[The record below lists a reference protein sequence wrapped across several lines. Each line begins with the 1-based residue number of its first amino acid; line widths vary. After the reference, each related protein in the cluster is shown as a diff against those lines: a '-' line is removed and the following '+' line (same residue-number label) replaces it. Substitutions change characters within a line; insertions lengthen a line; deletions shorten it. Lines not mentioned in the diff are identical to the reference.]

1 MAKIFLDSVDI
12 KEIEYWSKLGVI
24 EGVTTNPALLSS
36 YKNED
41 PINLVS
47 KISKIVY
54 PYPVSVQ
61 LTAKSKNDQISQA
74 KYLNKINRN
83 IVVKVP
89 AFENYLGL
97 MKDLKKLKIKT
108 NVTLCFDPITALLF
122 AKSGATYVS
131 MIIGRKDDFNLSED
145 SLVERTK
152 RVFDSFDVSTK
163 IIAASFRY
171 PNQFEKAIISG
182 ADIATVPPK
191 TLRMSLEN
199 HLSQG
204 GLNDFNNKWNELPKK
219 SRDKYEGNK

>member
-1 MAKIFLDSVDI
+1 
-12 KEIEYWSKLGVI
+12 
-24 EGVTTNPALLSS
+24 
-36 YKNED
+36 
-41 PINLVS
+41 
-47 KISKIVY
+47 
-54 PYPVSVQ
+54 
-61 LTAKSKNDQISQA
+61 
-74 KYLNKINRN
+74 
-83 IVVKVP
+83 
-89 AFENYLGL
+89 
-97 MKDLKKLKIKT
+97 
-108 NVTLCFDPITALLF
+108 
-122 AKSGATYVS
+122 
-131 MIIGRKDDFNLSED
+131 MIIGRKDDFNLGED